1 MIFKFQV
8 PIRRLDPPVNRRLE
22 LLYGREQKKQN
33 LMLENYS
40 TGAKKYIETYF
51 SQL

>member
-1 MIFKFQV
+1 MILSSKY
-8 PIRRLDPPVNRRLE
+8 LLEGWTPVNRRLE